1 MNPPPRGAAAARG
14 MPKGPIPARAA
25 AMDKHFLEFWG
36 NLLLAAAKGQAQLQ
50 DLSHWMDQGM
60 SGSQPL
66 NDLFRKFY
74 GVDRQTQAADPL
86 FETARRAFEEAFR
99 AYLKALGAVPLSDY
113 AALEK
118 QREALQKKTDE
129 QEAVV
134 RKLRLEISESRL
146 AQGDVLRGFQEL
158 VQIQSE
164 QFQKLT
170 ESVGGFFTGRQDK
183 HEE

>member
-1 MNPPPRGAAAARG
+1 
-14 MPKGPIPARAA
+14 MPKEPIPARAA

-66 NDLFRKFY
+66 NELFRKFY

-99 AYLKALGAVPLSDY
+99 AYLKALGAVPQSDY
-113 AALEK
+113 AVLEK
-118 QREALQKKTDE
+118 QREALQKITDE
-129 QEAVV
+129 QEALI
-134 RKLRLEISESRL
+134 RKLRLELSESRL
-146 AQGDVLRGFQEL
+146 AQGDVVRGFQEL
-158 VQIQSE
+158 VQVQSE

-170 ESVGGFFTGRQDK
+170 ESVGGFFAGRHRQDK

>member
-1 MNPPPRGAAAARG
+1 
-14 MPKGPIPARAA
+14 
-25 AMDKHFLEFWG
+25 
-36 NLLLAAAKGQAQLQ
+36 
-50 DLSHWMDQGM
+50 
-60 SGSQPL
+60 
-66 NDLFRKFY
+66 
-74 GVDRQTQAADPL
+74 VDRQTQAADPL